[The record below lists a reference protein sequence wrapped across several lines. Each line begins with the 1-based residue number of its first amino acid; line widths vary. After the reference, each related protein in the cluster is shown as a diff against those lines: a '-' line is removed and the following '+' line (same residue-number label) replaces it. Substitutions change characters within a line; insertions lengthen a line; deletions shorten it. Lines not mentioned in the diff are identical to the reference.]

1 MLTPYLVEQAR
12 DLRKE
17 NAYTPLTIGHY
28 LRNMGKLAE
37 QYFEKLDN
45 YKDQSR
51 QRVYLKDIDCPD
63 VWHDK
68 LREHL
73 PPNLFYLNESTGET
87 AGPGSVDEPVPTGG
101 KRKGRGIAGAGD
113 LMSSLPAPMRAQ
125 NMMCYIGHE
134 GTYTPA
140 HREMCASLGHNIMVE
155 VSDILGDDGKPERPG
170 SSIWFMTETKDRHS
184 AAEYWLSILGHDIEV
199 EKHFA
204 QVAAWKRAP
213 FTTYVVEQ
221 KAGDFILIP
230 PMAPHQVWNRGTRTM
245 KAAWNRTTVET
256 LEMAFNEALPNAR
269 TVCRD
274 EQYKNKAIVFYSLQ
288 KYAGLLAKARDQQQT
303 APSPQEAA
311 ALRTSPKIRQLQKD
325 FKRLFNLFKG
335 IMLSEM
341 YSPENPHERNV
352 EFFPYD
358 SNITCA
364 YCRGNIFNKFL
375 TCKTCDDMLGTDQ
388 PEPYDICMDCYA
400 MGRSCGCISKM
411 RWAEQFKWKELAQK
425 YEHWRR
431 VYIELEGGQ
440 QKPDSP
446 LTLAEERNKLGKK
459 TLAQVCQEQLKRRPW
474 FDVHK
479 KDAKES
485 DGESEEIE
493 INEAGTVK
501 KKKKKRSEAWLKNHH
516 TCHVCCHRH
525 DAWKMAECSC
535 GRKWCYGTLFRGFDT
550 MPQEIMEDANWKCPH
565 CRGMCFAGACRKD
578 PRQNPYEPKGTLLG
592 HDTKKVADVRSVES
606 LVDFGVSNLNWLK
619 ETIDGPTNPRLEKR
633 QQEADRE
640 KENDV
645 TLDAHYASDFEDA
658 GHQEGLAAGISYST
672 GGDAD
677 DSAIDPALRGAEDT
691 VFQRPNA
698 RAGLNLAALLN
709 RDNQDTTHSHDGY
722 QPAQQHGY
730 VAPSAVMFNAPDAE
744 GDEEEDFGS
753 YPDVNEEG
761 ARSKK
766 RKRAS
771 DGDVI
776 KRLPV
781 KKRRPEDR
789 ESLPASTKQYRK
801 EQDRKALEQAR
812 KAGRFI
818 QMHAVLRGKSRLVK
832 LKIGRENMLRIAEE
846 QAAKEAETHNDL
858 LKSDIAPPE
867 TATRQAAD
875 ASNKSKTVRVRVEP
889 DQVFDPRHR
898 RRDRNRSSMAS
909 TETSRPKK
917 RRSQYEEFDIESDVY
932 SDDDDVQADG
942 IAATGTDRKERKSAW
957 QSKRQEE
964 GDEDVPA
971 MLPNDYKDRGRDRIR
986 KSVGGASNNTTP
998 ASKAAGARK
1007 FPTTRAPPTAPVVS
1021 MKASK
1026 DPITIEDASGDDDD
1040 SVLGDN
1046 AAHTTAGSTAVDSDT
1061 IQVST
1066 AAAALRQQHEDE
1078 RNHQVKLHAGDAAG
1092 DSGISEDEDDEMAGV
1107 KGVATSFGSGKPGL
1121 STGGAKTVTPKAK
1134 PVAQAQAGVQ
1144 NGFMAANR

>member
-1 MLTPYLVEQAR
+1 MLTPSLVEQAR

-17 NAYTPLTIGHY
+17 NLYTPLTIGHY

-45 YKDQSR
+45 YKEQSR

-73 PPNLFYLNESTGET
+73 PPNLFYLNENTGET

-113 LMSSLPAPMRAQ
+113 LMSSLPQPMRAQ

-134 GTYTPA
+134 GTFTPA

-204 QVAAWKRAP
+204 QVAGWKRAP

-256 LEMAFNEALPNAR
+256 LEMAFKEALPNAR

-335 IMLSEM
+335 ILLSEM
-341 YSPENPHERNV
+341 YSPENPHERNI

-375 TCKTCDDMLGTDQ
+375 TCKTCDDMLGMTD

-440 QKPDSP
+440 QKAESP
-446 LTLAEERNKLGKK
+446 LPLAEERSKLGKK

-479 KDAKES
+479 KDALES
-485 DGESEEIE
+485 DGESEEIG
-493 INEAGTVK
+493 INDDGTVK

-525 DAWKMAECSC
+525 DAWKMAECQC

-550 MPQEIMEDANWKCPH
+550 MPQEIMEDTDWKCPH
-565 CRGMCFAGACRKD
+565 CRGVCFAGACRKD

-619 ETIDGPTNPRLEKR
+619 ETIDGTANNPRLRRR

-640 KENDV
+640 KENDII
-645 TLDAHYASDFEDA
+645 LDGHYASENDDA
-658 GHQEGLAAGISYST
+658 GHQEGLAAGISYSL
-672 GGDAD
+672 GLDLD
-677 DSAIDPALRGAEDT
+677 DSAIDPSLRDAEDT
-691 VFQRPNA
+691 GFRSPNA
-698 RAGLNLAALLN
+698 STGSKLGALLN
-709 RDNQDTTHSHDGY
+709 REIQYTTYGHEGY
-722 QPAQQHGY
+722 QSAQQHGY
-730 VAPSAVMFNAPDAE
+730 IAPSAVMFNAADAE
-744 GDEEEDFGS
+744 GDEEDFDS
-753 YPDVNEEG
+753 YPDVDENG
-761 ARSKK
+761 AKGKK

-776 KRLPV
+776 KRPPA

-832 LKIGRENMLRIAEE
+832 LKIGRENMLRIAEA
-846 QAAKEAETHNDL
+846 QAAKVAGTHHDL

-867 TATRQAAD
+867 SADGLGPAD
-875 ASNKSKTVRVRVEP
+875 AANKSKAVRIRVQP
-889 DQVFDPRHR
+889 DEIFDPKHR
-898 RRDRNRSSMAS
+898 RRDRNKSGAQTTTPAVSGSKSGRS
-909 TETSRPKK
+909 RK
-917 RRSQYEEFDIESDVY
+917 RRSQYEEFEVESEVY
-932 SDDDDVQADG
+932 SDDDDIQADG

-986 KSVGGASNNTTP
+986 KLIGGASKGANNGAPP
-998 ASKAAGARK
+998 ASKASDVRNL
-1007 FPTTRAPPTAPVVS
+1007 PTTRAP
-1021 MKASK
+1021 
-1026 DPITIEDASGDDDD
+1026 ITIADASGDDDD

-1046 AAHTTAGSTAVDSDT
+1046 AANNAVANAAVHDDDDT

-1066 AAAALRQQHEDE
+1066 AAEALR
-1078 RNHQVKLHAGDAAG
+1078 HQRGR
-1092 DSGISEDEDDEMAGV
+1092 
-1107 KGVATSFGSGKPGL
+1107 
-1121 STGGAKTVTPKAK
+1121 
-1134 PVAQAQAGVQ
+1134 AQ
-1144 NGFMAANR
+1144 